1 MRIDLVLKYLC
12 LAKSRSIARALCDQ
26 GRVRLNG
33 DVARASATVHAG
45 DRVTIRYAERT
56 LEIDVL
62 EVPERQA
69 SRPEAPRHYRVV
81 AGAAEP

>member
-33 DVARASATVHAG
+33 DVARAAATVHAG